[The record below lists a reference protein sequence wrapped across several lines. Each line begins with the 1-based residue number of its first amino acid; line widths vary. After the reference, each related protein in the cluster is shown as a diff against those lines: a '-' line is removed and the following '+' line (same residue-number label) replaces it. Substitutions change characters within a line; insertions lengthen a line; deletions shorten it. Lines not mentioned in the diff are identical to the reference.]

1 MSIILT
7 PKHEAWLNERISHG
21 EFESP
26 DDAIAQLIETWTL
39 CENDD
44 LAWAKPLVDEALAQV
59 ERGEVMSLEEHKSR
73 MAERL
78 VALRG

>member
-1 MSIILT
+1 MDCDD
-7 PKHEAWLNERISHG
+7 EAWLQERISRG

-26 DDAIAQLIETWTL
+26 DDALTQLIETWTL

-59 ERGEVMSLEEHKSR
+59 DRGEVMTLDEHKSR
-73 MAERL
+73 MMAHL
-78 VALRG
+78 AAL